1 MKNHYNSTTH
11 PRSPPTS
18 TSGPLGVRGPPCE
31 RLCKIIRKKIY
42 ISIRKM
48 LAHLPGPT
56 CIIYMALYTQQYY
69 IYIYIHR
76 GHYMYRNKGPVS
88 TKFTFHYNII
98 V

>member
-1 MKNHYNSTTH
+1 
-11 PRSPPTS
+11 
-18 TSGPLGVRGPPCE
+18 
-31 RLCKIIRKKIY
+31 
-42 ISIRKM
+42 M